1 MRHPPVYE
9 HALRTNNDNK
19 KFRLCTFT
27 MSAQLGAGIV
37 VLKPL
42 LFGLRPSEVMVDKV
56 LVCVVE
62 AKDVAALVDKVL
74 VCVVEA
80 KDVAALDSF
89 VGISVIIVENIVGI
103 ALMYSAMDAARFPDC
118 PGSIALTC
126 ISATSINECSSSAR
140 S

>member
-9 HALRTNNDNK
+9 HALRTNSDNK

-27 MSAQLGAGIV
+27 MSAQLGASVV

-56 LVCVVE
+56 LICV
-62 AKDVAALVDKVL
+62 L
-74 VCVVEA
+74 EA

-89 VGISVIIVENIVGI
+89 VGIPVIIVENIVGI
-103 ALMYSAMDAARFPDC
+103 ALMYAAMDAARFPDC

-126 ISATSINECSSSAR
+126 ISATSI
-140 S
+140 